1 MSIKTISSYRS
12 GPYDEILAGSGNT
25 YAVAV
30 ATENGDNRLLVSGGD
45 HDWREIHCT
54 STFNVPYTLGGPTG
68 TAYETTAIT
77 NTPIIHL
84 DADNP
89 AQLLNAAGAL
99 ASTNEKIASWGG
111 VNNLNAM
118 TIEQLDDEFQPE
130 LKDVGGKPAVY
141 FERDTGTNLET
152 PLDKSF
158 YREGPFVFF
167 TVHQFD
173 NPIVFTDT
181 EDGNKQYGRFDRRH
195 TPSDGTNISSYGTA
209 PGEPGGYYSRSSIGN
224 WSVNRLGS
232 RTFDRQPTSESKF
245 SDLKLGDASVS
256 ALFAPRRY
264 RYTYDSTLVTF
275 PTYTQTNFLA
285 QDGMTR
291 IDRFNQYRL
300 KTIQIDVDIILP
312 RVSDESNDPAQISKY
327 PPGKITD
334 PGTQSTRY
342 TGTYDPL
349 ANGLP
354 GKSSVYRPSEHARL
368 YGFSAGAM
376 PQAPVQGDR
385 DTGFY
390 LHEVMVFN
398 ELLTLDKINLIG
410 KHLAAKWIGAGDD
423 SAWLQIKK

>member
-1 MSIKTISSYRS
+1 
-12 GPYDEILAGSGNT
+12 
-25 YAVAV
+25 
-30 ATENGDNRLLVSGGD
+30 
-45 HDWREIHCT
+45 
-54 STFNVPYTLGGPTG
+54 
-68 TAYETTAIT
+68 
-77 NTPIIHL
+77 
-84 DADNP
+84 
-89 AQLLNAAGAL
+89 
-99 ASTNEKIASWGG
+99 
-111 VNNLNAM
+111 
-118 TIEQLDDEFQPE
+118 
-130 LKDVGGKPAVY
+130 
-141 FERDTGTNLET
+141 
-152 PLDKSF
+152 
-158 YREGPFVFF
+158 
-167 TVHQFD
+167 
-173 NPIVFTDT
+173 
-181 EDGNKQYGRFDRRH
+181 
-195 TPSDGTNISSYGTA
+195 
-209 PGEPGGYYSRSSIGN
+209 
-224 WSVNRLGS
+224 
-232 RTFDRQPTSESKF
+232 
-245 SDLKLGDASVS
+245 
-256 ALFAPRRY
+256 
-264 RYTYDSTLVTF
+264 
-275 PTYTQTNFLA
+275 
-285 QDGMTR
+285 MTR